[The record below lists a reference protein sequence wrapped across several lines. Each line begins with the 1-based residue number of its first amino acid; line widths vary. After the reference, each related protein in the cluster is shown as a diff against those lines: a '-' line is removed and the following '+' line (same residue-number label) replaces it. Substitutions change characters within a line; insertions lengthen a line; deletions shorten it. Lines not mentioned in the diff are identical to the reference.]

1 MKTTE
6 SDKMIKFSKTLREK
20 VYDKGNIVC
29 LEMQTEYKSAVERQR
44 AASKGEFRRE
54 RRKHSKNVRRKVRN
68 LDSPRSINKDNNE
81 IR

>member
-29 LEMQTEYKSAVERQR
+29 LEMQTEYKSAAREQR
-44 AASKGEFRRE
+44 AASKGECRR
-54 RRKHSKNVRRKVRN
+54 
-68 LDSPRSINKDNNE
+68 
-81 IR
+81 